1 MNAQARGLVEAGP
14 HLLDRAVVAAYGHT
28 AVERVELDDGPT
40 LDADADADADA
51 VVVVVVVVVG
61 IGITPSTGWLAGS
74 GLSRDNGLLCT
85 KYLHSVDTASVFAT
99 GDVARWHN
107 PATAPCTALNTGPAP
122 GSRLLSSS
130 TTCPV
135 IPSAHAPRCPTSG
148 PTSSLC

>member
-40 LDADADADADA
+40 LDADADADA
-51 VVVVVVVVVG
+51 VVVG

-85 KYLHSVDTASVFAT
+85 KYLHSVDTASVFAA

-107 PATAPCTALNTGPAP
+107 PRYGTLHRAEHWTSAREQAAVVVDN
-122 GSRLLSSS
+122 LSGH
-130 TTCPV
+130 P
-135 IPSAHAPRCPTSG
+135 
-148 PTSSLC
+148 